1 MFDRPRATATG
12 ASVGPCAGDGRAPA
26 LVAIIET
33 AAGENNR
40 AEPGSSRGIQVRRKG
55 TMAFNK
61 LLRQI
66 AGSLAAACLATGV
79 FAQTRHPM
87 KPVKIIVPYTAGA
100 PADIY
105 SPLSMDRLQKTHRPP
120 FVIQNRPRS
129 VASTATAPSGNYD
142 CRA

>member
-66 AGSLAAACLATGV
+66 AGSLAAACLATGG
-79 FAQTRHPM
+79 FAQTAYPM
-87 KPVKIIVPYTAGA
+87 KPVKIIVPYSAGG

-105 SPLSMDRLQKTHRPP
+105 ARFVGDRLHKTLRQPLL
-120 FVIQNRPRS
+120 IEYR
-129 VASTATAPSGNYD
+129 T
-142 CRA
+142 RARAVHG